1 MRWVSLHHHNTMS
14 FMDGH
19 GLVAEHFALM
29 AEYGY
34 QAGGVTDHG
43 NTSAHPQAEK
53 AGNKYGVKPI
63 FGLEAYT
70 APNLQSRRK
79 YHMTILAMDAA
90 GYRSLMRIVSESWQ
104 NFYQYPT
111 VTGDI
116 LARNSEGIIVLSGCS
131 DSLLSCSLLG
141 GKDIDPADAS
151 YERAYNLAG
160 NMKELLGDRYY
171 LETQVF
177 PEFERSRNINAAFE
191 RMGQALGIKL
201 CSTADVHT
209 LREGDHEIRAVLH
222 AAGRGNANIAQQL
235 SSWEYEVPDYIPP
248 SDNWVWD
255 RLNRAGLSV
264 QGVEEAFYTTEEVAS
279 RCNVTLPK
287 ADRLRFPGKRKEV
300 IW

>member
-19 GLVAEHFALM
+19 GLVSEHFALM

-53 AGNKYGVKPI
+53 AAAKTGVKAI

-70 APNLQSRRK
+70 APDLQSRRK
-79 YHMTILAMDAA
+79 YHMTILAMDAE
-90 GYRSLMRIVSESWQ
+90 GYRSLMRIVSESWK

-141 GKDIDPADAS
+141 GKDIAEEDAS
-151 YERAYNLAG
+151 YERAYQLAG
-160 NMKELLGDRYY
+160 RMKDLLGDRYY

-177 PEFERSRNINAAFE
+177 PEFERSQKLNMAFE
-191 RMGQALGIKL
+191 KMGKALGISL

-209 LREGDHEIRAVLH
+209 LREGDHEIRALLH

-248 SDNWVWD
+248 SDEWVWE
-255 RLNRAGLSV
+255 RLNRAGLGERAA
-264 QGVEEAFYTTEEVAS
+264 QEAFHATEEIAS

-287 ADRLRFPGKRKEV
+287 AERLVFPGTVKDLK
-300 IW
+300 W